1 MRVLVA
7 VALICLS
14 SSAARADDGVR
25 VVDARGRS
33 AVQARVGERVE
44 LRVEWRGRRLPD
56 GARVRFRRVRPH
68 MQHRDTPPPNEG
80 IAQYS
85 NSVLFGPD
93 HGRWIGL
100 DAVEYVTAEDLAG
113 SSLDRSPDR
122 ADGAGTVWITAEV
135 TLPDGRSL
143 RAPDHDD
150 RDRLGL
156 RASVMRVS
164 FRTDDTFVGWLSTYF
179 GVPNIFGSVRAQPE
193 RYIGAD
199 CADVLIGAARARGDR
214 RLRYTSVTGIHR
226 YARPVGPE
234 LSLHADGRIT
244 DADGRTVELR
254 WGEDVKPG
262 DFVAIDYAHPNSQLP
277 RAWDHIGALVR
288 DTDADG
294 LLSPADTL
302 RHMAPTGLSDH
313 PLTTQS
319 PARLRLH
326 RLR

>member
-1 MRVLVA
+1 MRALIALVS
-7 VALICLS
+7 ICLS
-14 SSAARADDGVR
+14 SGSASADDGIR
-25 VVDARGRS
+25 VVDTRGRS
-33 AVQARVGERVE
+33 AVQARVGEQVD
-44 LRVEWRGRRLPD
+44 LRVVWRGRGLPD
-56 GARVRFRRVRPH
+56 GARVQLRRVRPH

-85 NSVLFGPD
+85 NSVLFGPS

-100 DAVEYVTAEDLAG
+100 DAVEYVTAGALAG

-135 TLPDGRSL
+135 TLPDGRVL

-150 RDRLGL
+150 VDELGL
-156 RASVMRVS
+156 RPSVMRVS
-164 FRTDDTFVGWLSTYF
+164 FRTDDTLVGWLSTYF
-179 GVPNIFGSVRAQPE
+179 GVPNIFGSVRGQPE

-199 CADVLIGAARARGDR
+199 CADVLVGAARARGDR
-214 RLRYTSVTGIHR
+214 RLRYTSVTGIGR
-226 YARPVGPE
+226 YAHPVTPE

-244 DADGRTVELR
+244 DPDGREVELR
-254 WGEDVKPG
+254 WGADVEPG

-277 RAWDHIGALVR
+277 RAWDHIGALVH
-288 DTDADG
+288 DADRDG

-313 PLTTQS
+313 PLTSQA